1 MSTTAPPRVRA
12 PRAPVP
18 AHAPAAHAPGGNGT
32 ASGPAAAGDGGGGE
46 DGGSRSVPVPA
57 RAPAPPLISSPTG
70 FAPADCVADA
80 INAVAAPFQQGPDPA
95 LGTAGA
101 VAHWTGAALGV
112 VGAVQNIVDTG
123 VAALTAPLAKL
134 WPSQPAVTL
143 GVLHVGTPHTHVH
156 PPSLVPP
163 APPIPLPSLGM
174 LVGSGAVTVLV
185 SGMPAAR
192 AGDVGIGVTC
202 GTLAPPFEV
211 YTGSSNVF
219 IGGARAAR
227 AGDITKHC
235 NPSSMGPFAIA
246 MGALGVVAGG
256 AGAIAKN
263 DSFAMAQAAA
273 DAAVLAMK
281 LLCGKDPSGPP
292 GIGALTVPF
301 NPSVMIGG
309 FPCPPVGEM
318 AFGGIL
324 KALQK
329 AARGLKKK
337 FSSKRNNTTE
347 SNCGDPVDPV
357 TGEVFAHYTDFV
369 SSGLFRWRRYYST
382 AHHKERGPLGKGW
395 RHFYQRRLRR
405 RLHHATY
412 IDWEGNRVEFPR
424 FEYGSNVTRSDGY
437 VLERLAPGYF
447 EVSRRGEPA
456 MQFVGG
462 EFDSELTFH
471 RMLSEDGE
479 IEFEHD
485 VLGRLVAAIE
495 TDSEGKRRRFEI
507 TYTDGGRVE
516 DILERELAD
525 DGNLVSSSPV
535 PRVTHRY
542 ESWGG
547 LKGVTNAVGGVSH
560 YEYDGFDRMTRQSD
574 ACKYSFQYRY
584 DTLGR
589 CIETR
594 GQDGMLEC
602 RLEYFPDDK
611 YTRMTEAGD
620 ATWEFHYDDDGVVT
634 KIVDPYGGV
643 KKREL
648 DGEGRMAREVDSG
661 GRELHWLYDENGV
674 HYARRDRFG
683 YVYPPASEMPTLPN
697 PLAPKLPTTSL
708 GWLLDGIAPVRPEAA
723 LGLDIRQLDIIPNA
737 PKSYAR
743 AFRICEHRSD
753 DEITRTSF
761 AARLK
766 YDALG
771 HPISE
776 VDTRGRE
783 RRWEYDAEGHRVAEC
798 DRDGNVTREAIVSWK
813 SVGMRVDGERR
824 AMHYEYSR
832 RDEVTKITDPL
843 GLESEFEYD
852 LKGRLARVRRHGRI
866 REEYVYDSGDHFI
879 EKRDG
884 QGRVLFTNQTH
895 DNHFVATRVLASGGT
910 HAFDYDASGRVTRA
924 STDAHQIELA
934 YDSGG
939 HRILDRRDGLGVEHA
954 AERGP
959 GAFGDPRLWRT
970 RLFERFELTRQPC
983 SASTF
988 RLTDSAGRQT
998 HIEIGER
1005 GLVTR
1010 YASNGTV
1017 ELLQYDE
1024 EGRLEGHLCHRRDRF
1039 ARQVAWA
1046 VHYEYSGEGDLLRVS
1061 DSVRGDSTY
1070 EVDASHRLIA
1080 ERTPDG
1086 TLHRYAQDAAGNLL
1100 ERPGHIVRA
1109 LSSGN
1114 RLSASAGER
1123 FAYDDRDHLAERT
1136 QKDGSTIR
1144 YVYDSFDMLVRIE
1157 HGDATLTWPPRFGPP
1172 PDVVLP
1178 PDGSAPRLVPGQTW
1192 RAAYDALGRRLWTEF
1207 GSRRREFYW
1216 DGDRLA
1222 AELFP
1227 DGKLRIYQY
1236 SSATALVPL
1245 TFTDYADRNSN
1256 PATGK
1261 SYHVFTDPVGMPLS
1275 IEDEEGQI
1283 VWWAHRADPYGLV
1296 AVRSDAK
1303 IEYNLRWPGHYF
1315 DAETG
1320 LHYNR
1325 HRYYDPKLGRYL
1337 QCDPTGY
1344 AGSPVNLYAYCK
1356 NPLVHVDVLG
1366 LHDPDDTKPP
1376 QPSEQGPTRTGQ
1388 EGAATTPDTPPP
1400 RPLGMPPRASDVS
1413 GGKHASD
1420 RPFHDVVSQASS
1432 PIHRPGTPQHGQRLP
1447 VGRWSSPE
1455 ATQRAAAKVDP
1466 TLGRQVVPLDSGDG
1480 TVVHGGVQSY
1490 PENPN
1495 APSHLEVPSDKALAI
1510 PQGDG
1515 TVHIFPIDE
1524 THYLY
1529 EGPPGPR

>member
-32 ASGPAAAGDGGGGE
+32 ASGPAAAGDGAGGE
-46 DGGSRSVPVPA
+46 AGSRSVPVPA

-309 FPCPPVGEM
+309 FPCPPIGEM
-318 AFGGIL
+318 AFGGVL

-329 AARGLKKK
+329 AARGIKKK

-347 SNCGDPVDPV
+347 SHCGDPVDPV

-382 AHHKERGPLGKGW
+382 ALHKERGPLGKGW

-437 VLERLAPGYF
+437 VLERLAAGYF

-471 RMLSEDGE
+471 RMLGDDGE

-495 TDSEGKRRRFEI
+495 TDAEGKRRRFEF
-507 TYTDGGRVE
+507 TYTDGGHVE
-516 DILERELAD
+516 LILERELAD
-525 DGNLVSSSPV
+525 DGNVVSSSPV

-547 LKGVTNAVGGVSH
+547 LEGVTNAVGGISH

-574 ACKYSFQYRY
+574 ACKYSFHYRY

-683 YVYPPASEMPTLPN
+683 YAYPPASEMPTLSN
-697 PLAPKLPTTSL
+697 PLAPRLPATSL

-723 LGLDIRQLDIIPNA
+723 LGLDVRQLDIIPDA
-737 PKSYAR
+737 LKSYVR
-743 AFRICEHRSD
+743 AFR
-753 DEITRTSF
+753 TRPLGSSE
-761 AARLK
+761 APPSLAPRNK

-771 HPISE
+771 HPIALL
-776 VDTRGRE
+776 DARGRE
-783 RRWEYDAEGHRVAEC
+783 RRWEYDVEGHRIAAR
-798 DRDGNVTREAIVSWK
+798 DRDGNVTREAIVSWR
-813 SVGMRVDGERR
+813 SVGERVDGARH
-824 AMHYEYSR
+824 AMKYEYSR
-832 RDEVTKITDPL
+832 RDQITKITDPL

-852 LKGRLARVRRHGRI
+852 LKRRLVRVHRHGRV
-866 REEYVYDSGDHFI
+866 REQYIYDAGDHLI

-884 QGRVLFTNQTH
+884 QGRLLFKNESH
-895 DNHFVATRVLASGGT
+895 RNHLVGSRTLASGGM
-910 HAFDYDASGRVTRA
+910 HLFDYDGRGRVIRA
-924 STDAHQIELA
+924 STAAHDVVLA
-934 YDSGG
+934 YDAAG
-939 HRILDRRDGLGVEHA
+939 HRILDQRDGQGVEHTA
-954 AERGP
+954 AGGG
-959 GAFGDPRLWRT
+959 GAVDDRSTWIT
-970 RLFERFELTRQPC
+970 RVLGRFELTRQIDSSITLRLTN
-983 SASTF
+983 SAS
-988 RLTDSAGRQT
+988 RQT
-998 HIEIGER
+998 RVEIGDA

-1017 ELLQYDE
+1017 ELLQFDE
-1024 EGRLEGHLCHRRDRF
+1024 EGRLEGRLCYRRDRF
-1039 ARQVAWA
+1039 AREIAWA
-1046 VHYEYSGEGDLLRVS
+1046 VRYAYSAEGDLLRVS
-1061 DSVRGDSTY
+1061 DSVRGDSRY
-1070 EVDASHRLIA
+1070 DVDASHRLIA
-1080 ERTPDG
+1080 EHTPDG

-1100 ERPGHIVRA
+1100 ERPGNVVRA

-1178 PDGSAPRLVPGQTW
+1178 PDGSAPRLSHGQAW
-1192 RAAYDALGRRLWTEF
+1192 RAAYDAIDRRLWTEL
-1207 GSRRREFYW
+1207 GTLRREFYW

-1222 AELFP
+1222 AELSP
-1227 DGKLRIYQY
+1227 NGKLRIYEY
-1236 SSATALVPL
+1236 ATPSALVPL
-1245 TFTDYADRNSN
+1245 SFTDHEHREAE

-1261 SYHVFTDPVGMPLS
+1261 TYHVFSDPVGMPLS
-1275 IEDEEGQI
+1275 IEDEEGRI
-1283 VWWAHRADPYGLV
+1283 VWWAQRIDAYGLV
-1296 AVRSDAK
+1296 TVRPGAQ
-1303 IEYNLRWPGHYF
+1303 IEYNLRWPGHYY
-1315 DAETG
+1315 DPETA

-1337 QCDPTGY
+1337 QSDPSGY
-1344 AGSPVNLYAYCK
+1344 AGSSVNLYAYCK

-1366 LHDPDDTKPP
+1366 LHDDPVAPKPTP
-1376 QPSEQGPTRTGQ
+1376 
-1388 EGAATTPDTPPP
+1388 EGDNKTEGTATTPDAPSP

-1432 PIHRPGTPQHGQRLP
+1432 PIHRPGTPQHGKRLP

-1466 TLGRQVVPLDSGDG
+1466 SLGRQVVPLDSGDG

-1510 PQGDG
+1510 PQDDG

-1529 EGPPGPR
+1529 DGPPGAR